1 MAFQLKE
8 ALESGLRLYAS
19 RLSESLTSKGAV
31 ASGSLGESIE
41 VKIPNPRAGVYGGQ
55 VLMNDYWESVDQ
67 GRPAGER
74 PPIDSIIQWLKWPAV
89 QDRITFGR
97 EDKFNMKSIKPMAYN
112 IAKKIEEKG
121 TEGNGFATEV
131 ADSGISRDLE
141 NLIADA
147 IENDLENTIDQI
159 QELMKD

>member
-1 MAFQLKE
+1 MAFRLKE

-41 VKIPNPRAGVYGGQ
+41 VVVSQRRGVFDGR
-55 VLMNDYWESVDQ
+55 VEMNDYWEFVDQ
-67 GRPAGER
+67 GRPAGR
-74 PPIDSIIQWLKWPAV
+74 QPPIDSIIQWLKYPAV

-97 EDKFNMKSIKPMAYN
+97 EDRFNIASITAIAYN
-112 IAKKIEEKG
+112 IAKKIGEKG
-121 TEGNGFATEV
+121 TKGNGFATEV
-131 ADSGISRDLE
+131 GESGIDKDIEDLIS
-141 NLIADA
+141 NA

-159 QELMKD
+159 GELIKD